1 MKKDMQKS
9 TFVKNI
15 LDGSLSKNILLFALP
30 LAFTGILQQ
39 LFNAADIAVVGQ
51 FTGELGAQ
59 CMAAV
64 GACAPLI
71 NLLVNLF
78 IGISLG
84 SNVVI
89 ANMTGNR
96 NEKGSSRAAK
106 TSVIIALI
114 GGFFIAIVGQLITP
128 ALMRWMS
135 VPDEVFGMA
144 MEYMRIYL
152 IGMPVIL
159 LYNFC
164 AAIFRGIGNTRLPLL
179 TLSFAGIV
187 NVALNLF
194 LVAVLHLNV
203 VGVAIATIT
212 SNAISSVLL
221 IYLLFKKTKLMS
233 MDYGKF
239 RIDPELA
246 KRILKIGVPSGIQ
259 TSVFSIA
266 NMVIQSGFNS
276 LGTIVMAASSA
287 SINLELTTFNFV
299 SAFGQTCTTFIGQA
313 YGAHQ
318 IKKCKKILK
327 ICCMEGFG
335 AVLIAASLIVCFGK
349 DMIALFNSN
358 PEVIEYGYYRLCI
371 LVFSHLFSVQYEVIS
386 GYLRGFGISL
396 LPAVLTTFG
405 VCILRIFWILFI
417 FPLKPTF
424 ETIVMVFPISLGSAA
439 LMLVIALIIKHPATR
454 ILQDDAF
461 RQNQVISQTGQI

>member
-1 MKKDMQKS
+1 
-9 TFVKNI
+9 
-15 LDGSLSKNILLFALP
+15 
-30 LAFTGILQQ
+30 
-39 LFNAADIAVVGQ
+39 
-51 FTGELGAQ
+51 
-59 CMAAV
+59 
-64 GACAPLI
+64 
-71 NLLVNLF
+71 
-78 IGISLG
+78 
-84 SNVVI
+84 
-89 ANMTGNR
+89 
-96 NEKGSSRAAK
+96 
-106 TSVIIALI
+106 
-114 GGFFIAIVGQLITP
+114 
-128 ALMRWMS
+128 
-135 VPDEVFGMA
+135 

-203 VGVAIATIT
+203 AGVAIATIT

-318 IKKCKKILK
+318 IKNVRR
-327 ICCMEGFG
+327 F
-335 AVLIAASLIVCFGK
+335 
-349 DMIALFNSN
+349 
-358 PEVIEYGYYRLCI
+358 
-371 LVFSHLFSVQYEVIS
+371 
-386 GYLRGFGISL
+386 
-396 LPAVLTTFG
+396 
-405 VCILRIFWILFI
+405 
-417 FPLKPTF
+417 
-424 ETIVMVFPISLGSAA
+424 
-439 LMLVIALIIKHPATR
+439 
-454 ILQDDAF
+454 
-461 RQNQVISQTGQI
+461 

>member
-203 VGVAIATIT
+203 AGVAIATIT

-233 MDYGKF
+233 MDYGSF
-239 RIDPELA
+239 
-246 KRILKIGVPSGIQ
+246 
-259 TSVFSIA
+259 
-266 NMVIQSGFNS
+266 
-276 LGTIVMAASSA
+276 
-287 SINLELTTFNFV
+287 
-299 SAFGQTCTTFIGQA
+299 
-313 YGAHQ
+313 
-318 IKKCKKILK
+318 
-327 ICCMEGFG
+327 
-335 AVLIAASLIVCFGK
+335 VLILNW
-349 DMIALFNSN
+349 LN
-358 PEVIEYGYYRLCI
+358 
-371 LVFSHLFSVQYEVIS
+371 
-386 GYLRGFGISL
+386 
-396 LPAVLTTFG
+396 
-405 VCILRIFWILFI
+405 
-417 FPLKPTF
+417 
-424 ETIVMVFPISLGSAA
+424 GS
-439 LMLVIALIIKHPATR
+439 
-454 ILQDDAF
+454 
-461 RQNQVISQTGQI
+461 

>member
-89 ANMTGNR
+89 ANMTGHR

-203 VGVAIATIT
+203 AGVAIATIT

-276 LGTIVMAASSA
+276 LGRLLWRQAVRR
-287 SINLELTTFNFV
+287 SIW
-299 SAFGQTCTTFIGQA
+299 S
-313 YGAHQ
+313 
-318 IKKCKKILK
+318 
-327 ICCMEGFG
+327 
-335 AVLIAASLIVCFGK
+335 
-349 DMIALFNSN
+349 
-358 PEVIEYGYYRLCI
+358 
-371 LVFSHLFSVQYEVIS
+371 
-386 GYLRGFGISL
+386 
-396 LPAVLTTFG
+396 
-405 VCILRIFWILFI
+405 
-417 FPLKPTF
+417 
-424 ETIVMVFPISLGSAA
+424 
-439 LMLVIALIIKHPATR
+439 
-454 ILQDDAF
+454 
-461 RQNQVISQTGQI
+461 